1 MTLTLPRTL
10 ILSLAVMLIL
20 TACGPKNLQVTQPW
34 ARPGAIGDN
43 SAIYLVI
50 DNPTSEA
57 DTLLGA
63 ATDVANT
70 TELHKSTME
79 NGMMM
84 MEPQEKVSINARS
97 KVVFEP
103 GGLHVMLVG
112 LKQDLHAGDTI
123 RLTLNFEKAGAI
135 TLDVPVK
142 EP

>member
-1 MTLTLPRTL
+1 MSFTLPRTL
-10 ILSLAVMLIL
+10 ALSLAVLLIL
-20 TACGPKNLQVTQPW
+20 TACSPKNLRVTQPW
-34 ARPGAIGDN
+34 ARPGAAGDN

-57 DTLLGA
+57 ETLLGA
-63 ATDVANT
+63 ATDVAAS
-70 TELHKSTME
+70 TELHRSTME

-84 MEPQEKVSINARS
+84 MEAQEKVFIDARS

-112 LKQDLHAGDTI
+112 LKQDLRAGDTI
-123 RLTLNFEKAGAI
+123 RLTLNFEKAGDI